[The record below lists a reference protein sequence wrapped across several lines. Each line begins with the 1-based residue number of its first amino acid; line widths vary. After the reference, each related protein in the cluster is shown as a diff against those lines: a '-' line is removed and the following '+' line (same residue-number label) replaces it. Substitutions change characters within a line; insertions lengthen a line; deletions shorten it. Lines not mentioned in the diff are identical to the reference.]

1 MLSKD
6 LENSLNQL
14 FKDCSENHEEF
25 VTIEHLL
32 LVLTEEES
40 SRKIFET
47 LSVDI
52 ASLQKEIKEHIKKN
66 VPKVNEKKE
75 IQPTLAFQRVLQRA
89 IFHVQSSGKTEVH
102 GENLLAALFSEKESY
117 AVYILNR
124 RNISR
129 LDVVDYISHGK
140 TASVETEEVTEE
152 PQKTSESYPD
162 FLTNLNSLALDGKID
177 PLIGR
182 EDTTERLFQILGRRR
197 KNNPILVGE
206 SGVGKTAIA
215 EGLAK
220 AISEKRC
227 PKIFQD
233 YEIMS
238 LDVGSLVSGTKYR
251 GDFEK
256 KMKSLTEYLQKNEK
270 IILFVDE
277 IHTII
282 GAGSA
287 SGGALDASNLL
298 KPALARGDIRCI
310 GATTYKEYRQIFEK
324 NNSLSRRFQKIS
336 IEEPT
341 IDQALKI
348 IEGLKYKFEEYHEV
362 SYSKEALK
370 SAVELSNKYLQDSKL
385 PDKAID
391 LIDEAGS
398 RKKLNKKTGNVIR
411 KSDIESLI
419 SSITNIPAVQLTAT
433 NKENLNNLEGNLK
446 SVIFGQDHAVESV
459 VSAIKTSKAG
469 IGNEDKPICSFLFTG
484 PTGVGKTELTKQIAF
499 FLGIEF
505 TRIDMSEYM
514 EKHTVSKLI
523 GSPPGYVGYE
533 QGGLLTE
540 EINKKQHCVLLLD
553 EIEKAHPDIFN
564 ILLQILDYGNLSDS
578 NGRKINFKNTLIV
591 MTSNTGAVEAEND
604 SVGFIE
610 QASDDKYQKAVSKS
624 FTPEFRNRLDG
635 IVNFN
640 KLDNQ
645 NLHAVVE
652 KFLIEV
658 QTKLNQKG
666 IDLEYDSNV
675 VEFIL
680 QKNTDTKLGARPIAR
695 IVEKEVKKPIANL
708 IIEDKAKRGDV
719 VSVELIKNKL
729 KFKAGTKLKVT

>member
-32 LVLTEEES
+32 LVLTQEES
-40 SRKIFET
+40 SRKVFES

-52 ASLQKEIKEHIKKN
+52 TSLQKEIKDHIKKN

-140 TASVETEEVTEE
+140 TTSVETEEIAEE
-152 PQKTSESYPD
+152 PQKTTESYPD
-162 FLTNLNSLALDGKID
+162 FLTNLNALALEGKID

-197 KNNPILVGE
+197 KNNPVLVGE

-220 AISEKRC
+220 AISENRC
-227 PKIFQD
+227 PKIFED
-233 YEIMS
+233 YEVMS

-256 KMKSLTEYLQKNEK
+256 KMKALTEYLKKNEK

-324 NNSLSRRFQKIS
+324 NNSLSRRFQKID
-336 IEEPT
+336 IDEPT

-348 IEGLKYKFEEYHEV
+348 LEGLKHKFEDYHEV
-362 SYSKEALK
+362 TYSKEALK

-398 RKKLNKKTGNVIR
+398 RKKLNKKTGKVIR
-411 KSDIESLI
+411 KSDIETLI
-419 SSITNIPAVQLTAT
+419 SSITNIPTVQLTAS
-433 NKENLNNLEGNLK
+433 NKENLKNLEGNLK
-446 SVIFGQDHAVESV
+446 SVIFGQDHAIESV
-459 VSAIKTSKAG
+459 VSAIKTAKAG

-484 PTGVGKTELTKQIAF
+484 PTGVGKTELTKQLAL

-610 QASDDKYQKAVSKS
+610 QSSDDKYQKAVSKA

-640 KLDNQ
+640 SLNEK
-645 NLHAVVE
+645 NLHSVVE

-658 QTKLNQKG
+658 QAKLNEKG
-666 IDLEYDSNV
+666 IDLEYETEVLNYV
-675 VEFIL
+675 L
-680 QKNTDTKLGARPIAR
+680 QKNTDQKLGARPIAR
-695 IVEKEVKKPIANL
+695 IVEKEIKKPIANL
-708 IIEDKAKRGDV
+708 IIQDKAKRGDI
-719 VSVELIKNKL
+719 VSASIANGSLSL
-729 KFKAGTKLKVT
+729 KVRSKLKVT

>member
-32 LVLTEEES
+32 LVLTKEES

-140 TASVETEEVTEE
+140 TASVETEEVAEE

-362 SYSKEALK
+362 SYSKEAIK

-484 PTGVGKTELTKQIAF
+484 PTGVGKTELTKQMAF

>member
-362 SYSKEALK
+362 SYSKEAIK

-484 PTGVGKTELTKQIAF
+484 PTGVGKTELTKQMAF

>member
-32 LVLTEEES
+32 LVLTQEES
-40 SRKIFET
+40 SRKVFES

-52 ASLQKEIKEHIKKN
+52 TSLQKEIKDHIKKN

-140 TASVETEEVTEE
+140 TTSVETEEIAEE
-152 PQKTSESYPD
+152 PQKTTESYPD
-162 FLTNLNSLALDGKID
+162 FLTNLNALALEGKID

-197 KNNPILVGE
+197 KNNPVLVGE

-220 AISEKRC
+220 AISENRC
-227 PKIFQD
+227 PKIFED
-233 YEIMS
+233 YEVMS

-256 KMKSLTEYLQKNEK
+256 KMKALTEYLKKNEK

-324 NNSLSRRFQKIS
+324 NNSLSRRFQKID
-336 IEEPT
+336 IDEPT

-348 IEGLKYKFEEYHEV
+348 LEGLKHKFEDYHEV
-362 SYSKEALK
+362 TYSKEALK

-398 RKKLNKKTGNVIR
+398 RKKLNKKTGKVIR
-411 KSDIESLI
+411 KSDIETLI
-419 SSITNIPAVQLTAT
+419 SSITNIPTVQLTAS
-433 NKENLNNLEGNLK
+433 NKENLKNLEGNLK
-446 SVIFGQDHAVESV
+446 SVIFGQDHAIESV
-459 VSAIKTSKAG
+459 VSAIKTAKAG

-484 PTGVGKTELTKQIAF
+484 PTGVGKTELTKQLAL

-610 QASDDKYQKAVSKS
+610 QSSDDKYQKAVSKA

-640 KLDNQ
+640 SLNEK
-645 NLHAVVE
+645 NLHSVVE

-658 QTKLNQKG
+658 QAKLNEKG
-666 IDLEYDSNV
+666 IDLEYETEVLNYV
-675 VEFIL
+675 L
-680 QKNTDTKLGARPIAR
+680 QKNTDQKLGARPIAR
-695 IVEKEVKKPIANL
+695 IVEKEIKKPIANL
-708 IIEDKAKRGDV
+708 IIQDKAKING
-719 VSVELIKNKL
+719 
-729 KFKAGTKLKVT
+729 

>member
-32 LVLTEEES
+32 LVLTQEES
-40 SRKIFET
+40 SRKVFES

-52 ASLQKEIKEHIKKN
+52 TSLQKEIKDHIKKN

-140 TASVETEEVTEE
+140 TTSVETEEIAEE
-152 PQKTSESYPD
+152 PQKTTESYPD
-162 FLTNLNSLALDGKID
+162 FLTNLNAMALEGKID

-197 KNNPILVGE
+197 KNNPVLVGE

-220 AISEKRC
+220 AISENRC
-227 PKIFQD
+227 PKIFEE
-233 YEIMS
+233 YEVMS

-256 KMKSLTEYLQKNEK
+256 KMKALTEYLKKNEK

-324 NNSLSRRFQKIS
+324 NNSLSRRFQKID
-336 IEEPT
+336 IDEPT

-348 IEGLKYKFEEYHEV
+348 LEGLKHKFEDYHEV
-362 SYSKEALK
+362 TYSKEALK

-398 RKKLNKKTGNVIR
+398 RKKLNKKTGKVIR
-411 KSDIESLI
+411 KSDIETLI
-419 SSITNIPAVQLTAT
+419 SSITNIPTVQLTAS
-433 NKENLNNLEGNLK
+433 NKENLKSLEGNLK
-446 SVIFGQDHAVESV
+446 SVIFGQDHAIESV
-459 VSAIKTSKAG
+459 VSAIKTAKAG

-484 PTGVGKTELTKQIAF
+484 PTGVGKTELTKQLAL

-610 QASDDKYQKAVSKS
+610 QSSNDKYQKAVSKA

-640 KLDNQ
+640 SLNEK
-645 NLHAVVE
+645 NLHSVVE

-658 QTKLNQKG
+658 QVKLNEKG
-666 IDLEYDSNV
+666 IDLEYETEVLNYV
-675 VEFIL
+675 L
-680 QKNTDTKLGARPIAR
+680 QKNTDQKLGARPIAR
-695 IVEKEVKKPIANL
+695 IVEKEIKKPIANL
-708 IIEDKAKRGDV
+708 IIQDKARRGDI
-719 VSVELIKNKL
+719 VSASIAKDALSL
-729 KFKAGTKLKVT
+729 KVRSKLKVT

>member
-32 LVLTEEES
+32 LVLTQEES
-40 SRKIFET
+40 SRKVFES

-52 ASLQKEIKEHIKKN
+52 TSLQKEIKDHIKKN

-117 AVYILNR
+117 AVILNR

-140 TASVETEEVTEE
+140 TTSVETEEIAEE
-152 PQKTSESYPD
+152 PQKTTESYPD
-162 FLTNLNSLALDGKID
+162 FLTNLNALALEGKID

-197 KNNPILVGE
+197 KNNPVLVGE

-220 AISEKRC
+220 AISENRC
-227 PKIFQD
+227 PKIFED
-233 YEIMS
+233 YEVMS

-256 KMKSLTEYLQKNEK
+256 KMKALTEYLKKNEK

-324 NNSLSRRFQKIS
+324 NNSLSRRFQKID
-336 IEEPT
+336 IDEPT

-348 IEGLKYKFEEYHEV
+348 LEGLKHKFEDYHEV
-362 SYSKEALK
+362 TYSKEALK

-398 RKKLNKKTGNVIR
+398 RKKLNKKTGKVIR
-411 KSDIESLI
+411 KSDIETLI
-419 SSITNIPAVQLTAT
+419 SSITNIPTVQLTAS
-433 NKENLNNLEGNLK
+433 NKENLKNLEGNLK
-446 SVIFGQDHAVESV
+446 SVIFGQDHAIESV
-459 VSAIKTSKAG
+459 VSAIKTAKAG

-484 PTGVGKTELTKQIAF
+484 PTGVGKTELTKQLAL

-610 QASDDKYQKAVSKS
+610 QSSDDKYQKAVSKA

-640 KLDNQ
+640 SLNEK
-645 NLHAVVE
+645 NLHSVVE

-658 QTKLNQKG
+658 QAKLNEKG
-666 IDLEYDSNV
+666 IDLEYETEVLNYV
-675 VEFIL
+675 L
-680 QKNTDTKLGARPIAR
+680 QKNTDQKLGARPIAR
-695 IVEKEVKKPIANL
+695 IVEKEIKKPIANL
-708 IIEDKAKRGDV
+708 IIQDKARRGDI
-719 VSVELIKNKL
+719 VSASIAKGSLSL
-729 KFKAGTKLKVT
+729 KVRSKLKVT

>member
-32 LVLTEEES
+32 LVLTQEES
-40 SRKIFET
+40 SRKVFES

-52 ASLQKEIKEHIKKN
+52 TSLQKEIKDHIKKN

-140 TASVETEEVTEE
+140 TTSVETEEIAEE
-152 PQKTSESYPD
+152 PQKTTESYPD
-162 FLTNLNSLALDGKID
+162 FLTNLNALALEGKID

-197 KNNPILVGE
+197 KNNPVLVGE

-220 AISEKRC
+220 AISENRC
-227 PKIFQD
+227 PKIFED
-233 YEIMS
+233 YEVMS

-256 KMKSLTEYLQKNEK
+256 KMKALTEYLKKNEK

-324 NNSLSRRFQKIS
+324 NNLS
-336 IEEPT
+336 
-341 IDQALKI
+341 
-348 IEGLKYKFEEYHEV
+348 
-362 SYSKEALK
+362 
-370 SAVELSNKYLQDSKL
+370 
-385 PDKAID
+385 
-391 LIDEAGS
+391 
-398 RKKLNKKTGNVIR
+398 
-411 KSDIESLI
+411 
-419 SSITNIPAVQLTAT
+419 
-433 NKENLNNLEGNLK
+433 
-446 SVIFGQDHAVESV
+446 
-459 VSAIKTSKAG
+459 
-469 IGNEDKPICSFLFTG
+469 
-484 PTGVGKTELTKQIAF
+484 
-499 FLGIEF
+499 
-505 TRIDMSEYM
+505 
-514 EKHTVSKLI
+514 
-523 GSPPGYVGYE
+523 
-533 QGGLLTE
+533 
-540 EINKKQHCVLLLD
+540 
-553 EIEKAHPDIFN
+553 
-564 ILLQILDYGNLSDS
+564 
-578 NGRKINFKNTLIV
+578 
-591 MTSNTGAVEAEND
+591 
-604 SVGFIE
+604 
-610 QASDDKYQKAVSKS
+610 
-624 FTPEFRNRLDG
+624 
-635 IVNFN
+635 
-640 KLDNQ
+640 
-645 NLHAVVE
+645 
-652 KFLIEV
+652 
-658 QTKLNQKG
+658 
-666 IDLEYDSNV
+666 
-675 VEFIL
+675 
-680 QKNTDTKLGARPIAR
+680 
-695 IVEKEVKKPIANL
+695 
-708 IIEDKAKRGDV
+708 
-719 VSVELIKNKL
+719 
-729 KFKAGTKLKVT
+729 

>member
-32 LVLTEEES
+32 LVLTQEES
-40 SRKIFET
+40 SRKVFES

-52 ASLQKEIKEHIKKN
+52 TSLQKEIKDHIKKN

-140 TASVETEEVTEE
+140 TTSVETEEITEE
-152 PQKTSESYPD
+152 PQKTTESYPD
-162 FLTNLNSLALDGKID
+162 FLTNLNALALEGKID

-197 KNNPILVGE
+197 KNNPVLVGE

-220 AISEKRC
+220 AISENRC
-227 PKIFQD
+227 PKIFAD
-233 YEIMS
+233 YEVMS

-256 KMKSLTEYLQKNEK
+256 KMKALTEYLKKNEK

-324 NNSLSRRFQKIS
+324 NNSLSRRFQKID
-336 IEEPT
+336 IDEPT

-348 IEGLKYKFEEYHEV
+348 LEGLKHKFEDYHEV
-362 SYSKEALK
+362 TYSKEALK

-398 RKKLNKKTGNVIR
+398 RKKLNKKTGKVIR
-411 KSDIESLI
+411 KSDIETLI
-419 SSITNIPAVQLTAT
+419 SSITNIPTVQLTAS
-433 NKENLNNLEGNLK
+433 NKENLKNLEGNLK
-446 SVIFGQDHAVESV
+446 SVIFGQDHAIESV
-459 VSAIKTSKAG
+459 VSAIKTAKAG

-484 PTGVGKTELTKQIAF
+484 PTGVGKTELTKQLAL

-610 QASDDKYQKAVSKS
+610 QSSDDKYQKAVSKA

-640 KLDNQ
+640 SLNEK
-645 NLHAVVE
+645 NLHSVVE

-658 QTKLNQKG
+658 QAKLNEKG
-666 IDLEYDSNV
+666 IDLEYGTEVLNYV
-675 VEFIL
+675 L
-680 QKNTDTKLGARPIAR
+680 QKNTDQKLGARPIAR
-695 IVEKEVKKPIANL
+695 IVEKEIKKPIANL
-708 IIEDKAKRGDV
+708 IIQDKARRGDI
-719 VSVELIKNKL
+719 VSASIAKGTLSL
-729 KFKAGTKLKVT
+729 KVRSKLKVT

>member
-32 LVLTEEES
+32 LVLTQEES
-40 SRKIFET
+40 SRKVFES

-52 ASLQKEIKEHIKKN
+52 TSLQKEIKDHIKKN

-140 TASVETEEVTEE
+140 TTSVETEEIAEE
-152 PQKTSESYPD
+152 PQKTTESYPD
-162 FLTNLNSLALDGKID
+162 FLTNLNALALEGKID

-197 KNNPILVGE
+197 KNNPVLVGE

-220 AISEKRC
+220 AISENRC
-227 PKIFQD
+227 PKIFED
-233 YEIMS
+233 YEVMS

-256 KMKSLTEYLQKNEK
+256 KMKALTEYLKKNEK

-324 NNSLSRRFQKIS
+324 NNSLSRRFQKID
-336 IEEPT
+336 IDEPT

-348 IEGLKYKFEEYHEV
+348 LEGLKHKFEDYHEV
-362 SYSKEALK
+362 TYSKEALK

-398 RKKLNKKTGNVIR
+398 RKKLNKKTGKVIR
-411 KSDIESLI
+411 KSDIETLI
-419 SSITNIPAVQLTAT
+419 SSITNIPTVQLTAS
-433 NKENLNNLEGNLK
+433 NKENLKNLEGNLK
-446 SVIFGQDHAVESV
+446 SVIFGQDHAIESV
-459 VSAIKTSKAG
+459 VSAIKTAKAG

-484 PTGVGKTELTKQIAF
+484 PTGVGKTELTKQLAL

-514 EKHTVSKLI
+514 ERHTVSKLI

-610 QASDDKYQKAVSKS
+610 QSSDDKYQKAVSKA

-640 KLDNQ
+640 SLNEK
-645 NLHAVVE
+645 NLHSVVE

-658 QTKLNQKG
+658 QAKLNEKG
-666 IDLEYDSNV
+666 IDLEYETEVLNYV
-675 VEFIL
+675 L
-680 QKNTDTKLGARPIAR
+680 QKNTDQKLGARPIAR
-695 IVEKEVKKPIANL
+695 IVEKEIKKPIANL
-708 IIEDKAKRGDV
+708 IIQDKARRGDI
-719 VSVELIKNKL
+719 VSASIAKGSLSL
-729 KFKAGTKLKVT
+729 KVRSKLKVT

>member
-32 LVLTEEES
+32 LVLTQEES
-40 SRKIFET
+40 SRKVFES

-52 ASLQKEIKEHIKKN
+52 TSLQKEIKDHIKKN

-140 TASVETEEVTEE
+140 TTSVETEEIAEE
-152 PQKTSESYPD
+152 PQKTTESYPD
-162 FLTNLNSLALDGKID
+162 FLTNLNALALEGKID

-197 KNNPILVGE
+197 KNNPVLVGE

-220 AISEKRC
+220 AISENKC
-227 PKIFQD
+227 PKIFED
-233 YEIMS
+233 YEVMS

-256 KMKSLTEYLQKNEK
+256 KMKALTEYLKKNEK

-324 NNSLSRRFQKIS
+324 NNSLSRRFQKID
-336 IEEPT
+336 IDEPT

-348 IEGLKYKFEEYHEV
+348 LEGLKHKFEDYHEV
-362 SYSKEALK
+362 TYSKEALK

-398 RKKLNKKTGNVIR
+398 RKKLNKKTGKVIR
-411 KSDIESLI
+411 KSDIETLI
-419 SSITNIPAVQLTAT
+419 SSITNIPTVQLTAS
-433 NKENLNNLEGNLK
+433 NKENLKNLEGNLK
-446 SVIFGQDHAVESV
+446 SVIFGQDHAIESV
-459 VSAIKTSKAG
+459 VSAIKTAKAG

-484 PTGVGKTELTKQIAF
+484 PTGVGKTELTKQLAL

-610 QASDDKYQKAVSKS
+610 QSSDDKYQKAVSKA

-640 KLDNQ
+640 SLNEK
-645 NLHAVVE
+645 NLHSVVE

-658 QTKLNQKG
+658 QAKLNEKG
-666 IDLEYDSNV
+666 IDLEYETEVLNYV
-675 VEFIL
+675 L
-680 QKNTDTKLGARPIAR
+680 QKNTDQKLGARPIAR
-695 IVEKEVKKPIANL
+695 IVEKEIKKPIANL
-708 IIEDKAKRGDV
+708 IIQDKARRGDI
-719 VSVELIKNKL
+719 VSASIAKGSLSL
-729 KFKAGTKLKVT
+729 KVRSKLKVT

>member
-32 LVLTEEES
+32 LVLTQEES
-40 SRKIFET
+40 SRKVFES

-52 ASLQKEIKEHIKKN
+52 TSLQKEIKDHIKKN
-66 VPKVNEKKE
+66 VPKVDEKKE

-129 LDVVDYISHGK
+129 LDVVEYISHGK
-140 TASVETEEVTEE
+140 STSVETEEIAEE
-152 PQKTSESYPD
+152 PQKTTESYPD
-162 FLTNLNSLALDGKID
+162 FLTNLNALAIEGKID

-197 KNNPILVGE
+197 KNNPVLVGE

-220 AISEKRC
+220 AISENRC
-227 PKIFQD
+227 PQIFED
-233 YEIMS
+233 YEVMS
-238 LDVGSLVSGTKYR
+238 LDVGSLVAGTKYR

-256 KMKSLTEYLQKNEK
+256 KMKALTEYLKKNEK

-324 NNSLSRRFQKIS
+324 NNSLSRRFQKID
-336 IEEPT
+336 IDEPT

-348 IEGLKYKFEEYHEV
+348 LEGLKHKFEDYHEV
-362 SYSKEALK
+362 TYSKEALK

-398 RKKLNKKTGNVIR
+398 RKKLNKKTGKVIR
-411 KSDIESLI
+411 KSDIETLI
-419 SSITNIPAVQLTAT
+419 SSITNIPTVQLTAS

-459 VSAIKTSKAG
+459 VSAIKTAKAG
-469 IGNEDKPICSFLFTG
+469 IGDEDKPICSFLFTG
-484 PTGVGKTELTKQIAF
+484 PTGVGKTELTKQLAL

-591 MTSNTGAVEAEND
+591 MTSNTGAVEAENE

-610 QASDDKYQKAVSKS
+610 QSSDDKYQKAVSKA

-635 IVNFN
+635 IINFN
-640 KLDNQ
+640 ALNEK
-645 NLHAVVE
+645 NLHSVVE

-658 QTKLNQKG
+658 QAKLNEKG
-666 IDLEYDSNV
+666 IDLEY
-675 VEFIL
+675 E
-680 QKNTDTKLGARPIAR
+680 TDVLDYVLEKITEQKLGARPIAR
-695 IVEKEVKKPIANL
+695 IVEKEIKKPIANL
-708 IIEDKAKRGDV
+708 IIQDKAKRGDI
-719 VSVELIKNKL
+719 VSASISKNSLSL
-729 KFKAGTKLKVT
+729 KVRSKLKVT

>member
-1 MLSKD
+1 MLW
-6 LENSLNQL
+6 
-14 FKDCSENHEEF
+14 
-25 VTIEHLL
+25 
-32 LVLTEEES
+32 
-40 SRKIFET
+40 
-47 LSVDI
+47 
-52 ASLQKEIKEHIKKN
+52 
-66 VPKVNEKKE
+66 
-75 IQPTLAFQRVLQRA
+75 
-89 IFHVQSSGKTEVH
+89 
-102 GENLLAALFSEKESY
+102 
-117 AVYILNR
+117 
-124 RNISR
+124 R
-129 LDVVDYISHGK
+129 LR
-140 TASVETEEVTEE
+140 E
-152 PQKTSESYPD
+152 
-162 FLTNLNSLALDGKID
+162 KID

-197 KNNPILVGE
+197 KNNPVLVGE

-220 AISEKRC
+220 AISENRC
-227 PKIFQD
+227 PKIFED
-233 YEIMS
+233 YEVMS

-256 KMKSLTEYLQKNEK
+256 KMKALTEYLKKNEK

-324 NNSLSRRFQKIS
+324 NNSLSRRFQKID
-336 IEEPT
+336 IDEPT

-348 IEGLKYKFEEYHEV
+348 LEGLKHKFEDYHEV
-362 SYSKEALK
+362 TYSKEALK

-398 RKKLNKKTGNVIR
+398 RKKLNKKTGKVIR
-411 KSDIESLI
+411 KSDIETLI
-419 SSITNIPAVQLTAT
+419 SSITNIPTVQLTAS
-433 NKENLNNLEGNLK
+433 NKENLKNLEGNLK
-446 SVIFGQDHAVESV
+446 SVIFGQDHAIESV
-459 VSAIKTSKAG
+459 VSAIKTAKAG

-484 PTGVGKTELTKQIAF
+484 PTGVGKTELTKQLAL

-610 QASDDKYQKAVSKS
+610 QSSDDKYQKAVSKA

-640 KLDNQ
+640 SLNEK
-645 NLHAVVE
+645 NLHSVVE

-658 QTKLNQKG
+658 QAKLNEKG
-666 IDLEYDSNV
+666 IDLEYETEVLNYV
-675 VEFIL
+675 L
-680 QKNTDTKLGARPIAR
+680 QKNTDQKLGARPIAR
-695 IVEKEVKKPIANL
+695 IVEKEIKKPIANL
-708 IIEDKAKRGDV
+708 IIQDKARRGDI
-719 VSVELIKNKL
+719 VSASIAKGSLSL
-729 KFKAGTKLKVT
+729 KVRSKLKVT

>member
-32 LVLTEEES
+32 LVLTKEES

-140 TASVETEEVTEE
+140 TASVETEEVAEE

-708 IIEDKAKRGDV
+708 IIEDKAKKGDV
-719 VSVELIKNKL
+719 VLVELIKNKL

>member
-32 LVLTEEES
+32 LVLTQEES
-40 SRKIFET
+40 SRKVFES

-52 ASLQKEIKEHIKKN
+52 TSLQKEIKDHIKKN
-66 VPKVNEKKE
+66 VPKVDEKKE

-129 LDVVDYISHGK
+129 LDVVEYISHGK
-140 TASVETEEVTEE
+140 STSVETEEIAEE
-152 PQKTSESYPD
+152 PQKTTESYPD
-162 FLTNLNSLALDGKID
+162 FLTNLNALAIEGKID

-197 KNNPILVGE
+197 KNNPVLVGE

-220 AISEKRC
+220 AISENRC
-227 PKIFQD
+227 PQIFED
-233 YEIMS
+233 YEVMS
-238 LDVGSLVSGTKYR
+238 LDVGSLVAGTKYR

-256 KMKSLTEYLQKNEK
+256 KMKALTEYLKKNEK

-324 NNSLSRRFQKIS
+324 NNSLSRRFQKID
-336 IEEPT
+336 IDEPT

-348 IEGLKYKFEEYHEV
+348 LEGLKHKFEDYHEV
-362 SYSKEALK
+362 TYSKEALK

-398 RKKLNKKTGNVIR
+398 RKKLNKKTGKVIR
-411 KSDIESLI
+411 KSDIETLI
-419 SSITNIPAVQLTAT
+419 SSITNIPTVQLTAS

-459 VSAIKTSKAG
+459 VSAIKTAKAG
-469 IGNEDKPICSFLFTG
+469 IGDEDKPICSFLFTG
-484 PTGVGKTELTKQIAF
+484 PTGVGKTELTKQLAL

-591 MTSNTGAVEAEND
+591 MTSNTGAVEAENE

-610 QASDDKYQKAVSKS
+610 QSSDDKYQKAVSKA

-635 IVNFN
+635 IINFN
-640 KLDNQ
+640 ALN
-645 NLHAVVE
+645 E
-652 KFLIEV
+652 K
-658 QTKLNQKG
+658 
-666 IDLEYDSNV
+666 
-675 VEFIL
+675 
-680 QKNTDTKLGARPIAR
+680 
-695 IVEKEVKKPIANL
+695 
-708 IIEDKAKRGDV
+708 
-719 VSVELIKNKL
+719 
-729 KFKAGTKLKVT
+729 KFTFCRRKIPN

>member
-32 LVLTEEES
+32 LVLTQEES
-40 SRKIFET
+40 SRKVFES

-52 ASLQKEIKEHIKKN
+52 TSLQKEIKDHIKKN

-140 TASVETEEVTEE
+140 TTSVETEEIAEE
-152 PQKTSESYPD
+152 PQKTTESYPD
-162 FLTNLNSLALDGKID
+162 FLTNLNALALEGKID

-197 KNNPILVGE
+197 KNNPVLVGE

-220 AISEKRC
+220 AISENRC
-227 PKIFQD
+227 PKIFED
-233 YEIMS
+233 YEVMS

-256 KMKSLTEYLQKNEK
+256 KMKALTEYLKKNEK

-324 NNSLSRRFQKIS
+324 NNSLSRRFQKID
-336 IEEPT
+336 IDEPT

-348 IEGLKYKFEEYHEV
+348 LEGLKHKFEDYHEV
-362 SYSKEALK
+362 TYSKEALK

-398 RKKLNKKTGNVIR
+398 RKKLNKKTGKVIR
-411 KSDIESLI
+411 KSDIETLI
-419 SSITNIPAVQLTAT
+419 SSITNIPTVQLTAS
-433 NKENLNNLEGNLK
+433 NKENLKNLEGNLK
-446 SVIFGQDHAVESV
+446 SVIFGQDHAIESV
-459 VSAIKTSKAG
+459 VSAIKTAKAG

-484 PTGVGKTELTKQIAF
+484 PTGVGKTELTKQLAL

-610 QASDDKYQKAVSKS
+610 QSSDDKYQKAVSKA

-640 KLDNQ
+640 SLNEK
-645 NLHAVVE
+645 NLHSVVE

-658 QTKLNQKG
+658 QAKLNEKG
-666 IDLEYDSNV
+666 IDLEYETEVLNYV
-675 VEFIL
+675 L
-680 QKNTDTKLGARPIAR
+680 QKNTDQKLGARPIAR
-695 IVEKEVKKPIANL
+695 IVEKEIKKPIANL
-708 IIEDKAKRGDV
+708 IIQDKARRGDI
-719 VSVELIKNKL
+719 VSASISKGSLSL
-729 KFKAGTKLKVT
+729 KVRSKLKVT